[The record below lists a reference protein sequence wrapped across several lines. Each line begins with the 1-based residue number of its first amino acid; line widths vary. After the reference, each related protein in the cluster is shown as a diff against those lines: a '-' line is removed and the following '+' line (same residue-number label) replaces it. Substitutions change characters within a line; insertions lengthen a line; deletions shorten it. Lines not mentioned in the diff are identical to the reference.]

1 MGLLA
6 RSLIV
11 LVLTL
16 FLSGH
21 ALACWCL
28 EGGGPACQE
37 VWKTGNDA
45 IFLGHVVKI
54 EQIRGDLGMPVGA
67 ASMTSTGKFNRVTF
81 EVEEFYRGDS
91 SKTLQVLA
99 AGDEG
104 GCGYSF
110 ENGERYLVF
119 AASHERQ
126 LTVSLCSATRP
137 AKYATADMAYLQ
149 SLPTLTEG
157 SRVYG
162 NLMRYTFDPNFKP
175 KFEPSIM
182 DHYRPPEE
190 EYRAMTPM
198 EGVPIR
204 VRAVDGEHQTVVD
217 GNGTWNVERLP
228 AGPYEISVELPINLL
243 LFPSSGMRGELSPKG
258 CSLVELRA
266 ALNGQIRGHV
276 DSEVPLSQYYLAEVG
291 VFRAESSEID
301 LIRPFRKVFPDRETG
316 NYEFLALPPGRYF
329 VAVLLDEHAA
339 YDAAVFYPGVE
350 GLKNAKVFTL
360 GDGESLSEIDFK
372 IGRPKFRERPKCCE
386 FKIRVPKTR

>member
-1 MGLLA
+1 MGLPTRLI
-6 RSLIV
+6 IV

-28 EGGGPACQE
+28 EGEGPACQE
-37 VWKTGNDA
+37 AWKTGVDA

-54 EQIRGDLGMPVGA
+54 EQIQGDLGMPVGA
-67 ASMTSTGKFNRVTF
+67 ASRISAGKFNRVTF

-91 SKTLQVLA
+91 SKTLQVLT

-119 AASHERQ
+119 AASHETQ
-126 LTVSLCSATRP
+126 LTVSLCSATQP
-137 AKYATADMAYLQ
+137 ARHAAADIAYLQ
-149 SLPTLTEG
+149 SIPTLMEG

-162 NLMRYTFDPNFKP
+162 DLMRYTFDPKFKP
-175 KFEPSIM
+175 KFKPSIM

-198 EGVPIR
+198 EGVTIR
-204 VRAVDGEHQTVVD
+204 VRAADGEHKAVVD
-217 GNGTWNVERLP
+217 GSGTWNVERLP
-228 AGPYEISVELPINLL
+228 AGPYEISVELPKNLL

-258 CSLVELRA
+258 CSLVELRTA
-266 ALNGQIRGHV
+266 SNGQIRGHV
-276 DSEVPLSQYYLAEVG
+276 ESEVPLSQYYLAQVG
-291 VFRAESSEID
+291 VFRAEGSEID
-301 LIRPFRKVFPDRETG
+301 LIRPFREVFLDRGTG
-316 NYEFLALPPGRYF
+316 NYAFLALPPGRYF
-329 VAVLLDEHAA
+329 VAVLLDDAE
-339 YDAAVFYPGVE
+339 YDASVFYPGVE
-350 GLKNAKVFTL
+350 GLESAKVFTL

-372 IGRPKFRERPKCCE
+372 IGKPTFRERPTCCE
-386 FKIRVPKTR
+386 FKIRVPKT

>member
-1 MGLLA
+1 MRPLA
-6 RSLIV
+6 RFLIV

-28 EGGGPACQE
+28 GGGGPACE
-37 VWKTGNDA
+37 EAWKTGNDA
-45 IFLGHVVKI
+45 IFLGRVVKI
-54 EQIRGDLGMPVGA
+54 EQIQGDSGMPVGA
-67 ASMTSTGKFNRVTF
+67 ASMTSSGKFRRVTF
-81 EVEEFYRGDS
+81 EVEEVYRGDS
-91 SKTLQVLA
+91 SKTLQVMT

-119 AASHERQ
+119 AANHERQ

-137 AKYATADMAYLQ
+137 AKYATADITYLQ

-162 NLMRYTFDPNFKP
+162 NLMRYTFDLNFKP

-182 DHYRPPEE
+182 DDYRPPEE
-190 EYRAMTPM
+190 EYEAMMPM

-228 AGPYEISVELPINLL
+228 AGPYEIFVELPKKML
-243 LFPSSGMRGELSPKG
+243 LFPSSGMRGDLSAKG
-258 CSLVELRA
+258 CSLVEVRA

-276 DSEVPLSQYYLAEVG
+276 DSEVPLSQYYLAQVG
-291 VFRAESSEID
+291 VFRAEGSEID
-301 LIRPFRKVFPDRETG
+301 LIRPFREVFPDRETG
-316 NYEFLALPPGRYF
+316 DYEFLALPPGRYF
-329 VAVLLDEHAA
+329 VAVILDEHAA
-339 YDAAVFYPGVE
+339 YDAAIFYPGVE
-350 GLKNAKVFTL
+350 ALKNAKVFTL
-360 GDGESLSEIDFK
+360 GGGESLSEIDFK
-372 IGRPKFRERPKCCE
+372 IGKPKFHERRKCCE
-386 FKIRVPKTR
+386 FKIRVPKAH